1 MNFDNGWVLEGQRVR
16 AEYHGSFPVEGT
28 VTESRVTYGGA
39 VKHTVVLAEPVMIYG
54 ALRDTLLFY
63 HEDVEVLNG

>member
-1 MNFDNGWVLEGQRVR
+1 MSWVLEGQRVR
-16 AEYHGSFPVEGT
+16 GMYHDLFPVEGI

-39 VKHTVVLAEPVMIYG
+39 VKHTVTLPEPIMVYG
-54 ALRDTLLFY
+54 ALRDVLMFY

>member
-1 MNFDNGWVLEGQRVR
+1 MSWILEGQRVR
-16 AEYHGSFPVEGT
+16 AEYHGMFPVVGT

-39 VKHTVVLAEPVMIYG
+39 VKHTVTLDTPEMIDG

-63 HEDVEVLNG
+63 AEDVEVVNG

>member
-1 MNFDNGWVLEGQRVR
+1 M
-16 AEYHGSFPVEGT
+16 YHGDFPVEGI

-39 VKHTVVLAEPVMIYG
+39 VKHTVALSPPVMIYG
-54 ALRDTLLFY
+54 AERDTLLFY

>member
-1 MNFDNGWVLEGQRVR
+1 MNDWILEGQRVR
-16 AEYHGSFPVEGT
+16 AEYHGMFPVVGT

-39 VKHTVVLAEPVMIYG
+39 VKHTVTLDTPEMIYG

-63 HEDVEVLNG
+63 TEDVEVLNG

>member
-1 MNFDNGWVLEGQRVR
+1 MNDWILEGQRVR
-16 AEYHGSFPVEGT
+16 AEYHGLFPVEGT

-39 VKHTVVLAEPVMIYG
+39 VKHTVVLPEPVMIYG

-63 HEDVEVLNG
+63 AEDVDVVNG

>member
-1 MNFDNGWVLEGQRVR
+1 M
-16 AEYHGSFPVEGT
+16 FPVVGT

-39 VKHTVVLAEPVMIYG
+39 VKHTVVLDRPEMIYG

-63 HEDVEVLNG
+63 AEDVEVVNG

>member
-1 MNFDNGWVLEGQRVR
+1 MDNWILEGQRVR
-16 AEYHGSFPVEGT
+16 AEYHGMFPVIGT

-39 VKHTVVLAEPVMIYG
+39 VKHTVTLDKPEMIYG

>member
-1 MNFDNGWVLEGQRVR
+1 MSWILEGQRDR
-16 AEYHGSFPVEGT
+16 AEYHGMFPVVGT

-39 VKHTVVLAEPVMIYG
+39 VKHTVVLDRPEMIYG

-63 HEDVEVLNG
+63 ADDVEVING